1 MTKALYP
8 NPAAL
13 AMRPELAV
21 LAVLDTTLCTTGSAL
36 LAARPDDDLAVRC
49 GPYLPSSAADWAG
62 AILHG
67 TLDLQW
73 AIRGYWEALGVTL
86 PPLGYDLDLDDGATQ
101 PKLWDGD
108 ELPF

>member
-8 NPAAL
+8 SPDAL
-13 AMRPELAV
+13 ARRPELAV
-21 LAVLDTTLCTTGSAL
+21 LAVLDTALCSTGSAL
-36 LAARPDDDLAVRC
+36 LATHPDDDLDVRC
-49 GPYLPSSAADWAG
+49 GPYLPKSAADWAG

-67 TLDLQW
+67 TLTLQW
-73 AIRGYWEALGVTL
+73 AIRGYWEARGLTL
-86 PPLGYDLDLDDGATQ
+86 PPLGYDLDLAAIQ